1 LVSFRLNGHGAP
13 SPEAVVAQLGE
24 QAIWLRSLD
33 DPHCLRAC
41 THITTTA
48 AEVELLLG
56 ALRALA

>member
-1 LVSFRLNGHGAP
+1 M
-13 SPEAVVAQLGE
+13 AQLGG

-48 AEVELLLG
+48 AEVETLLG
-56 ALRALA
+56 ALAEALA